1 MQNVSQY
8 VQSNNGAAKV
18 NVTVTTPS
26 MNSNFTMPR
35 VANPNIVLNGCYPA
49 AYYISSF
56 ATPMVMK
63 LNQVALASQ
72 MNTIN
77 RINAEANG
85 EPLPKVQNDNKTV
98 QNGVSVEKQQT
109 PVVNELPIKS
119 EKPVQNVVNNATLP
133 IKSEVTMPKELV
145 SAIEQI
151 AKNAAKSAKPKME
164 LTDHY
169 VRNLESYLNSQDKK
183 LRMMAGQDIIER
195 LQEDSE
201 RKDNPAL
208 TALTNKM
215 LQDPSAEV
223 RGLSL
228 AALAGNLITG
238 DELTHQLLQGMSKS
252 EGQEADY
259 ANKILLR
266 M

>member
-1 MQNVSQY
+1 
-8 VQSNNGAAKV
+8 
-18 NVTVTTPS
+18 
-26 MNSNFTMPR
+26 
-35 VANPNIVLNGCYPA
+35 
-49 AYYISSF
+49 
-56 ATPMVMK
+56 
-63 LNQVALASQ
+63 
-72 MNTIN
+72 
-77 RINAEANG
+77 
-85 EPLPKVQNDNKTV
+85 
-98 QNGVSVEKQQT
+98 
-109 PVVNELPIKS
+109 
-119 EKPVQNVVNNATLP
+119 
-133 IKSEVTMPKELV
+133 MPKELV

-183 LRMMAGQDIIER
+183 LRMMAGEDIIER

-223 RGLSL
+223 RSLSL